1 MIAAKDLVEQVA
13 QATQSVRSA
22 GIGDV
27 DFAVILG
34 SGLSAF
40 ADDLD
45 QPLRIA
51 YQDIPG
57 FKTAT
62 VKGHRGELLY
72 GELSGYRVLV
82 FSGRMHLYEGIEPW
96 RAGLLPRL
104 ANALGARLL
113 VVTNASG
120 GIPGKGLEP
129 GDLMRITDQINA
141 QGTNPL
147 VGDHDDRLGARFPD
161 MGQPY
166 DRRLGAHLDTLADD
180 LGIPIKRGVYIGV
193 LGPGYES
200 PAEVRMYGLCGADTI
215 GMSTV
220 GEVLVAR
227 QVGLPVVGV
236 SCISNYAAGNDGEEV
251 LTHADVTEV
260 VGAAAKRFVELLRS
274 AVPYL
279 MQRL

>member
-1 MIAAKDLVEQVA
+1 MIGAKNLVEQVA
-13 QATQSVRSA
+13 QATQSVRNA
-22 GIGDV
+22 GIGVV
-27 DFAVILG
+27 DFAVVLG

-45 QPLRIA
+45 QPVRIP
-51 YQDIPG
+51 YRDIPG

-72 GELSGYRVLV
+72 GELAGYRVLI

-96 RAGLLPRL
+96 RSGLLPRL
-104 ANALGARLL
+104 AAALGARLL
-113 VVTNASG
+113 LVTNASG
-120 GIPGKGLEP
+120 GIPGKGVEP

-147 VGDHDDRLGARFPD
+147 VGDHDERLGARFPD

-166 DRRLGAHLDTLADD
+166 DRRLGAHLDALAED
-180 LGIPIKRGVYIGV
+180 LEIPLKRGVYVGV

-200 PAEVRMYGLCGADTI
+200 PAEVRMYGLLGADTI

-227 QVGLPVVGV
+227 QVGLSVVGV
-236 SCISNYAAGNDGEEV
+236 SCISNYAAGNDGEEI

-260 VGAAAKRFVELLRS
+260 VGAAAKRFVLLLRS

-279 MQRL
+279 MERL

>member
-1 MIAAKDLVEQVA
+1 
-13 QATQSVRSA
+13 
-22 GIGDV
+22 
-27 DFAVILG
+27 
-34 SGLSAF
+34 
-40 ADDLD
+40 
-45 QPLRIA
+45 
-51 YQDIPG
+51 
-57 FKTAT
+57 
-62 VKGHRGELLY
+62 
-72 GELSGYRVLV
+72 
-82 FSGRMHLYEGIEPW
+82 
-96 RAGLLPRL
+96 
-104 ANALGARLL
+104 
-113 VVTNASG
+113 
-120 GIPGKGLEP
+120 
-129 GDLMRITDQINA
+129 
-141 QGTNPL
+141 
-147 VGDHDDRLGARFPD
+147 

-166 DRRLGAHLDTLADD
+166 NRRLGAHLDTLADD

-200 PAEVRMYGLCGADTI
+200 PAEVRMYGLLGADTI

>member
-1 MIAAKDLVEQVA
+1 LIAAHDLIEHVNDAEEA
-13 QATQSVRSA
+13 VRAA

-27 DFAVILG
+27 DFAVVLG

-40 ADDLD
+40 ADALTA
-45 QPLRIA
+45 PLRVP
-51 YQDIPG
+51 YQEIPG
-57 FKTAT
+57 FKSAT
-62 VKGHRGELLY
+62 VKGHRGELVY
-72 GELSGYRVLV
+72 GQLGEYKVLV
-82 FSGRMHLYEGIEPW
+82 FSGRMHLYEGIEAW

-104 ANALGARLL
+104 AGALGARIF

-129 GDLMRITDQINA
+129 GDLMRITDQINL

-147 VGDHDDRLGARFPD
+147 VGSHDDRLGARFPD

-166 DRRLGAHLDTLADD
+166 DRALGERLDSLAERIGCP
-180 LGIPIKRGVYIGV
+180 LKRGVYVGV

-200 PAEVRMYGLCGADTI
+200 PAEVRMYGMLGADTV

-236 SCISNYAAGNDGEEV
+236 SCISNFAAGNEGEEV

-260 VGAAAKRFVELLRS
+260 VGTAAKRFVTLLLQAIPELLEGS
-274 AVPYL
+274 
-279 MQRL
+279 

>member
-1 MIAAKDLVEQVA
+1 MIAAKDLVAQVA
-13 QATQSVRSA
+13 QATESVRSA
-22 GIGDV
+22 GIGEV
-27 DFAVILG
+27 DFAVVLG

-45 QPLRIA
+45 QPIRLP
-51 YQDIPG
+51 YKDIPG

-72 GELSGYRVLV
+72 GELAGYRVLV

-104 ANALGARLL
+104 AAALGARLFL
-113 VVTNASG
+113 VTNASG

-147 VGDHDDRLGARFPD
+147 VGDHDERLGARFPD

-166 DRRLGAHLDTLADD
+166 DRALGAHLDTLAAR
-180 LGIPIKRGVYIGV
+180 LGVPLKRGVYIGV

-200 PAEVRMYGLCGADTI
+200 PAEVRMYGLMGADTI

-260 VGAAAKRFVELLRS
+260 VGAAAKRFVQLLRS

-279 MQRL
+279 MERL

>member
-1 MIAAKDLVEQVA
+1 MIGAKDLVEQVA
-13 QATQSVRSA
+13 QATQSVRNA
-22 GIGDV
+22 GIGVV
-27 DFAVILG
+27 DFAVVLG

-45 QPLRIA
+45 QPIRIP
-51 YQDIPG
+51 YSDIPG

-72 GELSGYRVLV
+72 GELAGYRVLI

-104 ANALGARLL
+104 AAALGARLFL
-113 VVTNASG
+113 VTNASG

-147 VGDHDDRLGARFPD
+147 VGDHDERLGARFPD

-166 DRRLGAHLDTLADD
+166 DRRLGAHLDTLAED
-180 LGIPIKRGVYIGV
+180 LKMPLKRGVYVGV

-200 PAEVRMYGLCGADTI
+200 PAEVRMYGLLGADTI

-227 QVGLPVVGV
+227 QVGLSVVGV

-260 VGAAAKRFVELLRS
+260 VGAAAKRFVLLLRS

-279 MQRL
+279 MERL

>member
-1 MIAAKDLVEQVA
+1 MIAAKDLVDQVA
-13 QATQSVRSA
+13 QATESVRSA

-27 DFAVILG
+27 DFAVVLG

-45 QPLRIA
+45 QPIRVS
-51 YQDIPG
+51 YKDIPG

-104 ANALGARLL
+104 AAALGARLFL
-113 VVTNASG
+113 VTNASG

-147 VGDHDDRLGARFPD
+147 VGDHDERLGARFPD

-166 DRRLGAHLDTLADD
+166 DRALGAHLDTLAAD
-180 LGIPIKRGVYIGV
+180 LGTPLKRGVYIGV

-200 PAEVRMYGLCGADTI
+200 PAEVRMYGLMGADTI

-260 VGAAAKRFVELLRS
+260 VGAAAKRFVQLLRS

-279 MQRL
+279 MERL

>member
-1 MIAAKDLVEQVA
+1 MIGAKDLVEQVA
-13 QATQSVRSA
+13 QATQSVRNA
-22 GIGDV
+22 GIGVV
-27 DFAVILG
+27 DFAVVLG

-45 QPLRIA
+45 QPVRIP
-51 YQDIPG
+51 YRDIPG

-72 GELSGYRVLV
+72 GELAGYRVLI

-96 RAGLLPRL
+96 RSGLLPRL
-104 ANALGARLL
+104 AAALGARLFL
-113 VVTNASG
+113 VTNASG
-120 GIPGKGLEP
+120 GIPGKGVEP

-147 VGDHDDRLGARFPD
+147 VGDHDERLGARFPD

-166 DRRLGAHLDTLADD
+166 DRRLGAHLDALAED
-180 LGIPIKRGVYIGV
+180 LDLPLKRGVYVGV

-200 PAEVRMYGLCGADTI
+200 PAEVRMYGLLGADTI

-227 QVGLPVVGV
+227 QVGLSVVGV
-236 SCISNYAAGNDGEEV
+236 SCISNYAAGNDGEEI

-260 VGAAAKRFVELLRS
+260 VGAAAKRFVLLLRS

-279 MQRL
+279 MERL

>member
-1 MIAAKDLVEQVA
+1 IAAKALMEQVA
-13 QATQSVRSA
+13 QATQSVRGA

-27 DFAVILG
+27 DFAVVLG

-40 ADDLD
+40 ADDFD
-45 QPLRIA
+45 QPIRIP

-62 VKGHRGELLY
+62 VKGHRGELVY
-72 GELSGYRVLV
+72 GQLGGYRVLV

-104 ANALGARLL
+104 AAALGARLFL
-113 VVTNASG
+113 VTNASG
-120 GIPGKGLEP
+120 GIPGKGLVP

-147 VGDHDDRLGARFPD
+147 VGDHDDLLGARFPD

-166 DRRLGAHLDTLADD
+166 DRSLGAHLDALAEE
-180 LGIPIKRGVYIGV
+180 LGTPLKQGVYVGV

-200 PAEVRMYGLCGADTI
+200 PAEVRMYGLLGADTI

-227 QVGLPVVGV
+227 QVGLPVVG
-236 SCISNYAAGNDGEEV
+236 
-251 LTHADVTEV
+251 
-260 VGAAAKRFVELLRS
+260 
-274 AVPYL
+274 
-279 MQRL
+279 

>member
-1 MIAAKDLVEQVA
+1 MIGAKDLVEQVA
-13 QATQSVRSA
+13 QATQSVRNA
-22 GIGDV
+22 GIGVV
-27 DFAVILG
+27 DFAVVLG

-45 QPLRIA
+45 QPVRIP
-51 YQDIPG
+51 YRDIPG

-72 GELSGYRVLV
+72 GELAGYRVLI

-96 RAGLLPRL
+96 RSGLLPRL
-104 ANALGARLL
+104 AAALGARLL
-113 VVTNASG
+113 LVTNASG
-120 GIPGKGLEP
+120 GIPGKGVEP

-147 VGDHDDRLGARFPD
+147 VGDHDERLGARFPD

-166 DRRLGAHLDTLADD
+166 DRRLGAHLDALAED
-180 LGIPIKRGVYIGV
+180 LEIPLKRGVYVGV

-200 PAEVRMYGLCGADTI
+200 PAEVRMYGLLGADTI

-227 QVGLPVVGV
+227 QVGLSVVGV
-236 SCISNYAAGNDGEEV
+236 SCISNYAAGNDGEEI

-260 VGAAAKRFVELLRS
+260 VGAAAKRFVLLLRS

-279 MQRL
+279 MERL

>member
-1 MIAAKDLVEQVA
+1 MIAAEELVETVDA
-13 QATQSVRSA
+13 AVEAARVA
-22 GIGDV
+22 GIGAV
-27 DFAVILG
+27 DAAVVLG

-40 ADDLD
+40 ADSLVGS
-45 QPLRIA
+45 LRIP
-51 YQDIPG
+51 YNQLPG
-57 FKTAT
+57 FKSAT
-62 VKGHRGELLY
+62 VKGHRGELVY
-72 GELSGYRVLV
+72 GQLGGFRVLV

-104 ANALGARLL
+104 AAGLGARLF

-129 GDLMRITDQINA
+129 GDLMRITDQINL

-147 VGDHDDRLGARFPD
+147 VGPHDDRLGARFPD

-166 DRRLGAHLDTLADD
+166 DRLLGAHLDALAKD
-180 LGIPIKRGVYIGV
+180 LELPLKSGVYVGV

-200 PAEVRMYGLCGADTI
+200 PAEVRSYGLLGADTV

-227 QVGLPVVGV
+227 QVGLPVVGI
-236 SCISNYAAGNDGEEV
+236 SCISNFAAGNDGEEV
-251 LTHADVTEV
+251 LTHQDVTEV
-260 VGAAAKRFVELLRS
+260 VGAAAKRFVTLLTA
-274 AVPYL
+274 AVPHL
-279 MQRL
+279 LEA